1 MTEKVGKDSL
11 FIAGIFVVIAIVI
24 LIDVINDLKAGGS
37 LIHVGL
43 EICVVGLALAA
54 LGWIGIRSF
63 RAMQDRIEVSQ
74 QRLQELE
81 GEAARWREQVARLKP
96 NLEDAL
102 TKQFKAWKFTEA
114 EEEIARLIL
123 KGLSNKEIAEVRAS
137 SEKTIKQHTT
147 AIYRKSG
154 LTSRSQI
161 AAFFLEDLF

>member
-1 MTEKVGKDSL
+1 M
-11 FIAGIFVVIAIVI
+11 
-24 LIDVINDLKAGGS
+24 
-37 LIHVGL
+37 
-43 EICVVGLALAA
+43 
-54 LGWIGIRSF
+54 R
-63 RAMQDRIEVSQ
+63 DRIEVSQ
-74 QRLQELE
+74 QRLKELE
-81 GEAARWREQVARLKP
+81 GEAAQWREQVTRLKP

-102 TKQFKAWKFTEA
+102 TKQFAAWKFTES

-123 KGLSNKEIAEVRAS
+123 KGLSNKEIAGVRAS